1 MNENEAV
8 YCLKADSESHSEA
21 CAECDLYGVVGCDHC
36 QNDAIEIAIKALE
49 EVQQYRALEKHLSYM
64 FGGSLSLKMCV
75 DELERIL
82 TEPDSPHPMNAKILT
97 YQEAADWEA
106 YRAIGTP
113 EECRKSVDICK
124 AMAERRISLE
134 NMENYMKFEDEC
146 VKRGFTFNS
155 LLEAREK
162 QTAKRALHQGCYGK
176 NGEWH
181 EWNGINGKPYELCP
195 SCRANLCCE
204 MPLDI
209 KPKYCKNCGQKLDWR
224 NENEML

>member
-8 YCLKADSESHSEA
+8 YCLKADSESHSEV
-21 CAECDLYGVVGCDHC
+21 CEECDLYGVVGCDHC
-36 QNDAIEIAIKALE
+36 HEDAMELAIKALKD
-49 EVQQYRALEKHLSYM
+49 VQQ
-64 FGGSLSLKMCV
+64 
-75 DELERIL
+75 
-82 TEPDSPHPMNAKILT
+82 
-97 YQEAADWEA
+97 

-155 LLEAREK
+155 MLEAREK
-162 QTAKRALHQGCYGK
+162 QTAKRALHQGCYDK
-176 NGEWH
+176 NGEWN

-195 SCRANLCCE
+195 SCRVNLCCE

-224 NENEML
+224 NEE

>member
-1 MNENEAV
+1 MTEEVAIKEIRENMLCD
-8 YCLKADSESHSEA
+8 YCIAGCD
-21 CAECDLYGVVGCDHC
+21 ECDIESCS
-36 QNDAIEIAIKALE
+36 NKDAFSVAIKALE
-49 EVQQYRALEKHLSYM
+49 EVQQYREIGTLEELIRGKRYINIAKHH
-64 FGGSLSLKMCV
+64 GTIGQVIDECV
-75 DELERIL
+75 
-82 TEPDSPHPMNAKILT
+82 
-97 YQEAADWEA
+97 A
-106 YRAIGTP
+106 YEAIGTP

-162 QTAKRALHQGCYGK
+162 QIAKRAMHQGCYDK

-195 SCRANLCCE
+195 SCKVNLCCE

-224 NENEML
+224 NEE